1 MARTSAAT
9 SRPAKTGKPEKTG
22 TPSASERRARSAAEA
37 DPLEWSRRRWE
48 ELSFPDPERFIAAA
62 NVFRLREAVVSEFD
76 RGLKPYDIT
85 RSMYL
90 VLTTLSLAP
99 KGGRRL
105 SYLSRY
111 LLVHATTVTLL
122 VDQLEKRGLARREP
136 DPTDRRANLATLTP
150 AGRAIARE
158 ATAALAGAGYGLG
171 GLTRRDLRQ
180 LVDAMRRVRTA
191 IGDIDATS

>member
-1 MARTSAAT
+1 MARTTAA
-9 SRPAKTGKPEKTG
+9 AAA
-22 TPSASERRARSAAEA
+22 ASVEA

-48 ELSFPDPERFIAAA
+48 ELSLPDPDRFIAAA
-62 NVFRLREAVVSEFD
+62 AVFRLREAVVAEFD
-76 RGLKPYDIT
+76 RQLKAFDVN

-99 KGGRRL
+99 KGSRRL

-111 LLVHATTVTLL
+111 LLVHPTTVTLL

-158 ATAALAGAGYGLG
+158 ATAALAGTGYGLG
-171 GLTRRDLRQ
+171 RVIRRDLR
-180 LVDAMRRVRTA
+180 LLTDAMRTARTA
-191 IGDIDATS
+191 IGDIDSST